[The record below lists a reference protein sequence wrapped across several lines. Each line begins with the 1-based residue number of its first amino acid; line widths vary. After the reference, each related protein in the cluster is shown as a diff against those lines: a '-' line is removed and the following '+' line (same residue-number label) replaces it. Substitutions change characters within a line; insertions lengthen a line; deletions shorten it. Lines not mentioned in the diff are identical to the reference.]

1 MLPLPYPI
9 RRAPRECWPLFA
21 ASMALLMGACSA
33 PSITAGVGMAQ
44 LTSSGSFG
52 ATDSGVVVTSS
63 MDSLG
68 LAQEES
74 TLLPRIFMRDGR
86 RALELSGFRVDYEGQ
101 GAVEATIT
109 LNGTTLL
116 AGTAVDS
123 GFGMGAYSAVLTW
136 DVARFGSSVLGLGF
150 GLEWID
156 LDVALDETAG
166 VLSLRSSQQ
175 FPLPLIGVRLSSED
189 SPVSGSLNLGWISL
203 SAPEATATVLDV
215 DARIDVRLMGRKG
228 GTIMMGMLGYRNFD
242 MEVSYDDGGSQ
253 IEADFNIGGPYV
265 GLRFSF

>member
-1 MLPLPYPI
+1 
-9 RRAPRECWPLFA
+9 
-21 ASMALLMGACSA
+21 
-33 PSITAGVGMAQ
+33 MAQ